1 MTISFNRRHLLAGAG
16 AATLTTMVGANAPA
30 LASTLPPAPKP
41 EDWAKA
47 ENIRNVCLSPNGRKI
62 AYLQEKGGVKFII
75 EHDLDTKQSQTFN
88 IGVAKVSSLS
98 WIDDSHLS
106 VATFAT
112 GKMERFAGGRQTF
125 TIVSVY
131 NIATPAINTLFAD
144 LPGFESFVTGNVN
157 VINYKGKA
165 QITASSYKTGFE
177 DDAHYLYRFNLDG
190 SGASVMDR
198 GTVGTRSWI
207 MTPQGDL
214 VARTIYSDK
223 SKTYSIEYNTGGWM
237 EIYSLKCDIDRPY
250 VAGLGRDGKALVV
263 FMPTDDGEGMYYE
276 MAPDGKLSAPLV
288 KSAVNETPTFDPI
301 TFRLNGI
308 RTYDGWSHYN
318 YFAPVDQDIVKKT
331 EKAMEGYRFVI
342 IERGINPLQVIVY
355 SEGSDDAGTYYYID
369 FRTGEVVTIGYA
381 YPDIPVEWITSK
393 SKITYKAA
401 DGTQIE
407 AYLTLPPNREAKNLP
422 LVVHPHGG
430 PQARDGLGFDSEVQ
444 AYASRGYAVLQP
456 NFRGSE
462 GYGIKFTEAG
472 YGQWGR
478 KMQTDLSDGVRYLA
492 SQSIIDLKRVCIS
505 GASYG
510 GYAALA
516 GATLDTGVYNC
527 AVDVSGISDIRE
539 FLDSKRPA
547 DAMYVPAS
555 YRYLQRFLGDEK
567 TLDEISPIKH
577 VDKCNIPVLIVH
589 GKDDTVVEFSQSA
602 NMVKALKAAG
612 KDVTFQPYEHEDHWQ
627 TNEAARTDMYKT
639 IIAFIEKHNPPA

>member
-1 MTISFNRRHLLAGAG
+1 MTIFNRRHI
-16 AATLTTMVGANAPA
+16 
-30 LASTLPPAPKP
+30 LASASFVAITAIIKAKAFAQVANLPPAPKP

-47 ENIRNVCLSPNGRKI
+47 ESIRDVCLSPNGRKI
-62 AYLQEKGGVKFII
+62 AYLQEKDGVKFII
-75 EHDLDTKQSQTFN
+75 EHDLDTKQGQTFN

-106 VATFAT
+106 VSTFAT
-112 GKMERFAGGRQTF
+112 GKMDRFAGGRQTF

-214 VARTIYSDK
+214 VARTLYSAK
-223 SKTYSIEYNTGGWM
+223 SKTYSIEYNAGGWK

-250 VAGLGRDGKALVV
+250 VAGLGRDGKSLVV
-263 FMPTDDGEGMYYE
+263 FVPTDDGEGMYYE
-276 MAPDGKLSAPLV
+276 MAPDGHLSVPLV
-288 KSAVNETPTFDPI
+288 KNAINETPTFDPI

-308 RTYDGWSHYN
+308 RSYDGWSHYN
-318 YFAPVDQDIVKKT
+318 YFSATDQDIVKKA
-331 EKAMEGYRFVI
+331 EKAMEGYRFAI

-393 SKITYKAA
+393 SVITYKAA
-401 DGTQIE
+401 DGTLIE

-430 PQARDGLGFDSEVQ
+430 PQARDGIGFDSEVQ

-478 KMQTDLSDGVRYLA
+478 KMQTDLSDGVRHLA
-492 SQSIIDLKRVCIS
+492 GQGIVDPKRVCIT

-516 GATLDTGVYNC
+516 GATLDTGVYTC
-527 AVDVSGISDIRE
+527 AVDVAGISDIRQ
-539 FLDSKRPA
+539 FLDSERPA

-555 YRYLQRFLGDEK
+555 YRYLQRFLGDAK
-567 TLDEISPIKH
+567 TLDDISPIRH
-577 VDKCNIPVLIVH
+577 VDKCNIPVLIIH

-602 NMVKALKAAG
+602 NMAKALKAAG
-612 KDVTFQPYEHEDHWQ
+612 KDVTFHPYDHEDHWQ

-639 IIAFIEKHNPPA
+639 IIAFIEKHNPPT

>member
-1 MTISFNRRHLLAGAG
+1 MTIALNRRYLLASAI
-16 AATLTTMVGANAPA
+16 AITTAIGTKA
-30 LASTLPPAPKP
+30 LAQASTLPPAPKP

-62 AYLQEKGGVKFII
+62 AYLQEKDGVKFII
-75 EHDLDTKQSQTFN
+75 EHDLDTRQGQTFN
-88 IGVAKVSSLS
+88 IGVAKVSSLA
-98 WIDDSHLS
+98 WVDDSHLS
-106 VATFAT
+106 VSTFAT
-112 GKMERFAGGRQTF
+112 SKIDRFAGGRQTF

-131 NIATPAINTLFAD
+131 NIVTPSINTLFAD

-157 VINYKGKA
+157 VINYKGKT
-165 QITASSYKTGFE
+165 QITASSYKIGFE
-177 DDAHYLYRFNLDG
+177 DEAHYLYRFDLDG
-190 SGASVMDR
+190 KNASVMDR
-198 GTVGTRSWI
+198 GPVGTRSWV

-214 VARTIYSDK
+214 VARTIYYDK
-223 SKTYSIEYNTGGWM
+223 SKTYSIEYNTGNWK
-237 EIYSLKCDIDRPY
+237 EIYSLKCDVDRPY
-250 VAGLGRDGKALVV
+250 VAGLGRDGKSLVV

-276 MAPDGKLSAPLV
+276 MASDGHLSAPLV
-288 KSAVNETPTFDPI
+288 KSAINETPTFDPI

-331 EKAMEGYRFVI
+331 GKAMEGYRFSI
-342 IERGINPLQVIVY
+342 TDRGINPLQVIVY
-355 SEGSDDAGTYYYID
+355 SEGADDAGTYYYID

-393 SKITYKAA
+393 SAITYKAA

-430 PQARDGLGFDSEVQ
+430 PQARDGIGFDSEVQ
-444 AYASRGYAVLQP
+444 LYASRGYVVLQP

-462 GYGIKFTEAG
+462 GYGVKFTEAG

-478 KMQTDLSDGVRYLA
+478 KMQTDLSDGVSYLF
-492 SQSIIDLKRVCIS
+492 SQGIVDPKRVCIS

-516 GATLDTGVYNC
+516 GATLDAGVYNC
-527 AVDVSGISDIRE
+527 AVDVAGISDIRQL
-539 FLDSKRPA
+539 LDSERPA

-567 TLDEISPIKH
+567 ALDEISPIRH

-602 NMVKALKAAG
+602 NMAKALKAAG

-639 IIAFIEKHNPPA
+639 IVAFLEKHNPPA